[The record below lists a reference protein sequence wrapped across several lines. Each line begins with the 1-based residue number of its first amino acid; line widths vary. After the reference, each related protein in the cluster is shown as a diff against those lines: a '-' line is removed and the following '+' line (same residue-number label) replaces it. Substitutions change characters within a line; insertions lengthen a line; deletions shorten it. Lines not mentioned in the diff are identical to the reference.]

1 MALKIKLHE
10 SNNPSMVYTVS
21 SVVGYNTDKA
31 SGSEATIYGGHIKGS
46 IPYNKEF
53 ESPEELMDYL
63 FSKLKVNSAKASVDV
78 TPYDKNMTIAISFES
93 PTTKFKDVFTV
104 TAYRKVSATGAEM
117 AQEFNKIA

>member
-10 SNNPSMVYTVS
+10 SSNPSMVYTVS
-21 SVVGYNTDKA
+21 SVVGYNTDKD
-31 SGSEATIYGGHIKGS
+31 SGSEATVYGGHLKGG

-63 FSKLKVNSAKASVDV
+63 FSKLKVNSDKASVDV
-78 TPYDKNMTIAISFES
+78 MPYDKNMAISISFES
-93 PTTKFKDVFTV
+93 HTTKFRDVFTV

-117 AQEFNKIA
+117 AQEFNKIV

>member
-1 MALKIKLHE
+1 M
-10 SNNPSMVYTVS
+10 TVS

-31 SGSEATIYGGHIKGS
+31 FSSEDTIYGGHLKGG

-78 TPYDKNMTIAISFES
+78 MPYDKNMAISISFES
-93 PTTKFKDVFTV
+93 PTTKFRDVFIV
-104 TAYRKVSATGAEM
+104 NAYRKVLATGAEM
-117 AQEFNKIA
+117 AQEFNKIV